1 MKKITQ
7 YLSIMALSLLI
18 YSCVGPQGERG
29 EDGLD
34 GNANV
39 GSAIYDVATSKW
51 EGNYDGYKTTLIVP
65 EITQDIYEN
74 GAVLVYMMKNEG
86 SANQSFNMLP
96 YTWLNNSI
104 TEYMDYDAFVGSID
118 ITLRWTDNGVNNTE
132 APGDPY
138 AFKVIIIAGTPLSVL
153 KTQTD
158 VTNPYQV
165 MNYLSGSC
173 VY

>member
-29 EDGLD
+29 EDG
-34 GNANV
+34 NANV
-39 GSAIYDVATSKW
+39 GSAIYDVAPSKW
-51 EGNYDGYKTTLIVP
+51 VGNADGYTTTLKVP

-86 SANQSFNMLP
+86 SADQSFNMLP

-104 TEYMDYDAFVGSID
+104 TEYMDYDAFIGSID
-118 ITLRWTDNGVNNTE
+118 ITLRWTDNGVNSTN

-138 AFKVIIIAGTPLSVL
+138 AFKVVVIEGTPLSVL
-153 KTQTD
+153 KTQVD
-158 VTNPYQV
+158 ISNPYQV
-165 MNYLSGSC
+165 MSYMSGSC